1 MSFYKA
7 GIDIGSTTIKFVVM
21 DENNNICFK
30 DYRRHLSN
38 IQETLLGLVKGSDT
52 LQLIVGKD
60 DAKIESNVIDFAIV
74 TKPYVKELYT
84 GGSAVVREGE
94 E

>member
-38 IQETLLGLVKGSDT
+38 IQETLLGLVKAEQET
-52 LQLIVGKD
+52 
-60 DAKIESNVIDFAIV
+60 V
-74 TKPYVKELYT
+74 TAD
-84 GGSAVVREGE
+84 SAVKKLENS
-94 E
+94 

>member
-30 DYRRHLSN
+30 DYGARPPARASP
-38 IQETLLGLVKGSDT
+38 GRS
-52 LQLIVGKD
+52 
-60 DAKIESNVIDFAIV
+60 
-74 TKPYVKELYT
+74 
-84 GGSAVVREGE
+84 
-94 E
+94 

>member
-38 IQETLLGLVKGSDT
+38 IQETLLGLVKDARE
-52 LQLIVGKD
+52 QL
-60 DAKIESNVIDFAIV
+60 
-74 TKPYVKELYT
+74 
-84 GGSAVVREGE
+84 GE
-94 E
+94 FKFLCNYW

>member
-30 DYRRHLSN
+30 DYRRHL
-38 IQETLLGLVKGSDT
+38 IK
-52 LQLIVGKD
+52 
-60 DAKIESNVIDFAIV
+60 
-74 TKPYVKELYT
+74 YT
-84 GGSAVVREGE
+84 GNFTWSCKRC
-94 E
+94 

>member
-38 IQETLLGLVKGSDT
+38 IQETLLGLVK
-52 LQLIVGKD
+52 
-60 DAKIESNVIDFAIV
+60 DAREQ
-74 TKPYVKELYT
+74 
-84 GGSAVVREGE
+84 VRRI
-94 E
+94 

>member
-38 IQETLLGLVKGSDT
+38 IQET
-52 LQLIVGKD
+52 
-60 DAKIESNVIDFAIV
+60 
-74 TKPYVKELYT
+74 
-84 GGSAVVREGE
+84 
-94 E
+94 